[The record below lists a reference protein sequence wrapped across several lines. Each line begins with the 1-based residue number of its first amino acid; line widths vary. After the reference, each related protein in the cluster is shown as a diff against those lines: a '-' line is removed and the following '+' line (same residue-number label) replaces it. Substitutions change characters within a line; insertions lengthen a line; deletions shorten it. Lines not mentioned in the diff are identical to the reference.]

1 MELTLILHESISNRI
16 RSIETDE
23 MAYLDTHYYGGIKKY
38 QWLAS
43 PLSLHG
49 VIVKKDGTKVR
60 VNIGENENDP
70 VFVITDL
77 LVHLAGKQMSQ
88 KASEVIE
95 GDNLDLLIGSR
106 PAHRSRGT
114 QRRRKRSSKKQ
125 AFFVLWKKHTESEKK
140 ISYLQSLKSFRQ
152 EQARDCGID
161 RSMILSYGQDDRV
174 CAFTSLFAMLDN
186 PQISRTACCIL
197 VDKEEIGSVGATGMH
212 SRFFENTIA
221 ELIA

>member
-1 MELTLILHESISNRI
+1 MNILGAHIDSPRI
-16 RSIETDE
+16 DIKQNPLYETDE

-106 PAHRSRGT
+106 PLTEAEGLKEDE
-114 QRRRKRSSKKQ
+114 KRSSK
-125 AFFVLWKKHTESEKK
+125 
-140 ISYLQSLKSFRQ
+140 
-152 EQARDCGID
+152 
-161 RSMILSYGQDDRV
+161 
-174 CAFTSLFAMLDN
+174 
-186 PQISRTACCIL
+186 SRCTPSPCRYIWNRRRGFHICRA
-197 VDKEEIGSVGATGMH
+197 
-212 SRFFENTIA
+212 
-221 ELIA
+221 